1 MLGLDYFAILS
12 RHPPHAA
19 VDHNRM
25 PAILCSSHP
34 FKGVAVLGG
43 GDAAVLRA
51 VTGAD
56 VDRAADAGD
65 CDLPAGGVRRFLTI
79 LQLGG
84 LQRFVPVSGCRH

>member
-34 FKGVAVLGG
+34 FKGIAVLGG
-43 GDAAVLRA
+43 CDAAVLRA
-51 VTGAD
+51 VAGAD

-65 CDLPAGGVRRFLTI
+65 CDLRAVGVRRI
-79 LQLGG
+79 LAILRLGG
-84 LQRFVPVSGCRH
+84 LQRLVPE

>member
-1 MLGLDYFAILS
+1 MLGLDYFAMLS

-65 CDLPAGGVRRFLTI
+65 SGLPSGGSGRFLGI
-79 LQLGG
+79 LRLGG
-84 LQRFVPVSGCRH
+84 LQRLVPVSGCRH